1 LKHAEEIGSKANF
14 LTHTEEVFKMATD
27 KLFSVAGISKLNGE
41 YKVRFANDI
50 MRIKVL
56 AKHGHEDI
64 RLADLEKSV
73 TKLEAAKMILSM
85 EDFADALAQATIT
98 EYLEDK
104 TPKTA
109 VKAKAA
115 PVKAPVKAKA
125 VKATAK
131 VTEDEDAPF

>member
-1 LKHAEEIGSKANF
+1 
-14 LTHTEEVFKMATD
+14 MATD
-27 KLFSVAGISKLNGE
+27 KLFTVAGISKLNGE

-64 RLADLEKSV
+64 RLADLEKAV
-73 TKLEAAKMILSM
+73 TKLEAAQMILTM

-104 TPKTA
+104 TPKTPKTPKTA
-109 VKAKAA
+109 VKAAT
-115 PVKAPVKAKA
+115 KAKA
-125 VKATAK
+125 PAKAAK
-131 VTEDEDAPF
+131 VLEDEDAPF

>member
-1 LKHAEEIGSKANF
+1 
-14 LTHTEEVFKMATD
+14 MATD

-73 TKLEAAKMILSM
+73 TKLEAARMILAM

-109 VKAKAA
+109 VKAA
-115 PVKAPVKAKA
+115 P

-131 VTEDEDAPF
+131 AKAPAKTAKVLEDEDAPF

>member
-1 LKHAEEIGSKANF
+1 LKHAEEIGSKADF

-64 RLADLEKSV
+64 RLADLEQDVS
-73 TKLEAAKMILSM
+73 KLEAARIILAM

-98 EYLEDK
+98 EYIEDK
-104 TPKTA
+104 TPKAKTA
-109 VKAKAA
+109 PKAA
-115 PVKAPVKAKA
+115 VKAPVKAKTP
-125 VKATAK
+125 VKAK
-131 VTEDEDAPF
+131 VLEDEDAPF

>member
-1 LKHAEEIGSKANF
+1 
-14 LTHTEEVFKMATD
+14 MATD
-27 KLFSVAGISKLNGE
+27 KLFTVAGISKLDGE

-64 RLADLEKSV
+64 RLADLEKAV
-73 TKLEAAKMILSM
+73 TKLEAAQMILTM
-85 EDFADALAQATIT
+85 EDFADAIAQATIT

-104 TPKTA
+104 TPKA
-109 VKAKAA
+109 KVSKPVAKATKT
-115 PVKAPVKAKA
+115 PVAKTTKAPAKA
-125 VKATAK
+125 VK